1 MVKYTIGS
9 AALMAIVATADA
21 KGQQRQLVEKKHLR
35 DKNNTRKLGGYSS
48 SKDTAYP
55 SYSPTSEWPTYSPTA
70 ETDEPTASPVVK
82 FKWAGDGHNQ
92 FEKQKL
98 YDWTDDG
105 WLTYDTKSSS
115 SKDDAWGSSAKCI
128 PGPSKVR
135 GHIQMCC
142 APWYSVWLVFFLVN
156 RLSHIS
162 CHFPSLTLLD
172 SQAGVDLPVGHHLHL
187 PKLAN
192 GLREPHQRVP
202 RDPKAPR
209 ARKVPRA
216 VVARVAR
223 VNQAKI
229 IQ

>member
-1 MVKYTIGS
+1 MVKYTIGA

-135 GHIQMCC
+135 GHPNVLCT
-142 APWYSVWLVFFLVN
+142 LVLRVACIFS
-156 RLSHIS
+156 RQS
-162 CHFPSLTLLD
+162 SLTYFM
-172 SQAGVDLPVGHHLHL
+172 SFSFF
-187 PKLAN
+187 N
-192 GLREPHQRVP
+192 TTR
-202 RDPKAPR
+202 
-209 ARKVPRA
+209 
-216 VVARVAR
+216 
-223 VNQAKI
+223 
-229 IQ
+229 